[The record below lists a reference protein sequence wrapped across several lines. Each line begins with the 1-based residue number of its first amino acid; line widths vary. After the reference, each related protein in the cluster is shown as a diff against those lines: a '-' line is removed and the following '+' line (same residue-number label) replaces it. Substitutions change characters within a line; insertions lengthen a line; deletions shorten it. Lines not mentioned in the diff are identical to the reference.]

1 MSFTNASDARSG
13 CRRRGGANSCS
24 RSTSRSARRS
34 PTRVRPTAV
43 LELADGRQ
51 ARRKLY
57 QELESGPQLGNA
69 LACAQDYLEAV
80 RAAIAA
86 RNGWKRILHA
96 CAPPGARP
104 TRPQD

>member
-1 MSFTNASDARSG
+1 MAVRDRLTVKNRETFAYA
-13 CRRRGGANSCS
+13 CEAYS
-24 RSTSRSARRS
+24 RI
-34 PTRVRPTAV
+34 
-43 LELADGRQ
+43 LELADGPR

-69 LACAQDYLEAV
+69 PACAQDYLEAV

-96 CAPPGARP
+96 CASPRAR
-104 TRPQD
+104 RARSQDQSA